1 MLSLDLEALEVQ
13 GSKLSSRWNWELGC
27 HVCRVQH
34 FFFSFRIFL
43 KGKNV
48 WKDDI
53 LIRFLVGFL
62 FFFFFSNEQFL
73 FAILKMHSLNIK

>member
-1 MLSLDLEALEVQ
+1 MYAEF
-13 GSKLSSRWNWELGC
+13 NI
-27 HVCRVQH
+27 

-43 KGKNV
+43 KGKNA

-62 FFFFFSNEQFL
+62 FFFFSNKQFL

>member
-13 GSKLSSRWNWELGC
+13 ESQLSSRWNWKLGC
-27 HVCRVQH
+27 HVCRIQD
-34 FFFSFRIFL
+34 FFSFRIFL

-62 FFFFFSNEQFL
+62 FFSFNNEQFL
-73 FAILKMHSLNIK
+73 FSILKMHSLNIK